1 MPTALPLAFRK
12 VAAPLERSDDQST
25 AINRDL
31 TVIGAFVG
39 IGLALTIGLTVF
51 FPQAAN
57 AVALAFIV
65 S

>member
-12 VAAPLERSDDQST
+12 VAALPEHSDSLRAAT
-25 AINRDL
+25 NRDL
-31 TVIGAFVG
+31 AVIGAFVG
-39 IGLALTIGLTVF
+39 IGLALTIGFAVL

-65 S
+65 T

>member
-12 VAAPLERSDDQST
+12 GAAPLEHSGDPST
-25 AINRDL
+25 ATNQDL
-31 TVIGAFVG
+31 AVIGAFVG
-39 IGLALTIGLTVF
+39 IGLALAIGLTVM